1 MDESIRGA
9 IPPPPPG
16 TPELFKQITLTFNPW
31 SDKIW
36 IKKRFFDCEPD
47 PDILAKTTNY
57 MCNEWLD
64 DADFRMFE
72 RMKKNNP
79 KRYRVAGL
87 GDWGIIEGLIYENWE
102 ERYFTNEFIR
112 NKKGKWIYGLDFG
125 YSNDPTAVFIGFIDL
140 DNKELYVVDEIYK
153 KNLSNE
159 LIYKELCRKELYDCK
174 IVADSAEPKSIDRL
188 RELGIRGIKGARKGK
203 DSINN
208 GIDFIQDFR
217 IFIHP
222 RCVNFLTEIS
232 TYVWDT
238 DKDGKILNKP
248 VDDYNHLMD
257 AMRYAV
263 ADVAK
268 GDSFSFD

>member
-140 DNKELYVVDEIYK
+140 GNKELYVVDEIYK

-174 IVADSAEPKSIDRL
+174 IVADSAKQ
-188 RELGIRGIKGARKGK
+188 LG
-203 DSINN
+203 
-208 GIDFIQDFR
+208 
-217 IFIHP
+217 
-222 RCVNFLTEIS
+222 T
-232 TYVWDT
+232 
-238 DKDGKILNKP
+238 
-248 VDDYNHLMD
+248 
-257 AMRYAV
+257 
-263 ADVAK
+263 
-268 GDSFSFD
+268 